1 MAELPHAVEAY
12 IAAYNA
18 MDVDG
23 MVAMLTDDVVFKN
36 YSGSDLTAEA
46 NGKAAFEELAR
57 IGVGVFRE
65 RKQTVVKAV
74 TKEDTT
80 VATIRYKAVVAV
92 DLPNGWKAGEVLDF
106 QGSSEFQL
114 RDGKI
119 AHITDQS

>member
-1 MAELPHAVEAY
+1 MAELPHAMEAY

-23 MVAMLTDDVVFKN
+23 MIAMLTDDVVFKN

-46 NGKAAFEELAR
+46 DGKAAFEELAR
-57 IGVGVFRE
+57 IGVSVFRE
-65 RKQTVVKAV
+65 RKQTVVKAI

-80 VATIRYKAVVAV
+80 VAKIQYKAVVAV

-106 QGSSEFQL
+106 RGTSEFQL

-119 AHITDQS
+119 SHITDQS